1 MSNPRCIMPHGPGN
15 FKVSA
20 SEGQVVRALGG
31 IASATLL
38 SRLLGFVRDM
48 VVARAFGAGPITDAF
63 FVAFR
68 IPNILRRLLAEGA
81 LSTAMIPVF
90 TDYLAR
96 DDRPE
101 LHRML
106 RAVLGLSLLALAIT
120 TVLGIVFAPA
130 ILQAIAPG
138 FMNDPAQAS
147 LAVLLTRIM
156 FPFLL
161 LVGLAAIA
169 TGILN
174 THGRFFASAIGPA
187 VLNVGMIA
195 AVLLLARSLEQ
206 PIVSL
211 AIGVL
216 AGGVGQLVAQIPS
229 LWACGLLVAPSV
241 ELRHPAIPKI
251 TRLLL
256 PSVFGLA
263 AVQLMVFVNT
273 LLASLLPLGSIS
285 YLYYAD
291 RVMEFPLGVFGIA
304 LASASLPVMSRHA
317 AAGDHRGL
325 ADTLNFALRL
335 AFYVSVPAT
344 VGLVALRTPIVRVL
358 FERGRFGPAETAATA
373 EALAWYAVGLAG
385 FSGSRIVAQT
395 FYAQSEAATAV
406 RWGIVS
412 IVANVVAALA
422 LMGPLGHAGLAAAA
436 SIGAYVNLVSLLVI
450 ARLRLGRLGGRAL
463 VDGFV
468 RTVLASLPLAA
479 VCWLALAWWPRHS
492 SLVIDVAWLA
502 ATVAAGAAV
511 FWAASAAL
519 GISERA
525 TLLRLYRR
533 RERDATR

>member
-1 MSNPRCIMPHGPGN
+1 MPEGPGN

-38 SRLLGFVRDM
+38 SRVLGFVRDA

-90 TDYLAR
+90 TDYVAR
-96 DDRPE
+96 DDQPA

-106 RAVLGLSLLALAIT
+106 RAVLGLSLLALTVT
-120 TVLGIVFAPA
+120 TGLGIVFTPY
-130 ILQAIAPG
+130 ILEVIAPG
-138 FMNDPAQAS
+138 FMDDPGQAS
-147 LAVLLTRIM
+147 LAVTLTRIM
-156 FPFLL
+156 FPYLV
-161 LVGLAAIA
+161 LVGLAAVA

-174 THGRFFASAIGPA
+174 SRGRFFAGAIGPA

-195 AVLLLARSLEQ
+195 AVLLLARYVEP

-216 AGGVGQLVAQIPS
+216 AGGLGQLVVQIPS
-229 LWACGLLVAPSV
+229 LSATGLLVAPSG
-241 ELRHPAIPKI
+241 ELRHPAIARI

-256 PSVFGLA
+256 PAVFGLA

-317 AAGDHRGL
+317 AAQDNRGL
-325 ADTLNFALRL
+325 ADTLSFALRL
-335 AFYVSVPAT
+335 ALYVSLPAT
-344 VGLVALRTPIVRVL
+344 IGLIVLRTPIVRVL
-358 FERGRFGPAETAATA
+358 FQRGQFGAAETVATA
-373 EALAWYAVGLAG
+373 EALAWYAIGLAG
-385 FSGSRIVAQT
+385 FAGSRIVAQM
-395 FYAQSEAATAV
+395 FYARREAATAV

-412 IVANVVAALA
+412 IAANVVAALA
-422 LMGPLGHAGLAAAA
+422 LMGPLGHAGLAGAA
-436 SIGAYVNLVSLLVI
+436 SVGAYVNLAALLII
-450 ARLRLGRLGGRAL
+450 ARQRLGRLGGRAIVGGAL
-463 VDGFV
+463 
-468 RTVLASLPLAA
+468 RTVLATVPLAA
-479 VCWLALAWWPRHS
+479 VCWLSLALWPARPS
-492 SLVIDVAWLA
+492 FVIDVMWLG
-502 ATVAAGAAV
+502 ATIAVGAGV

-519 GISERA
+519 GISERTA
-525 TLLRLYRR
+525 LLRLIRR
-533 RERDATR
+533 RRDRDDDA

>member
-1 MSNPRCIMPHGPGN
+1 MPDGPRN

-68 IPNILRRLLAEGA
+68 IPSILRRLLAEGA

-90 TDYLAR
+90 TDYMAR
-96 DDRPE
+96 GDRPE

-106 RAVLGLSLLALAIT
+106 RAVLGLSLLALTVT
-120 TVLGIVFAPA
+120 TVLGILGAPY

-147 LAVLLTRIM
+147 LAVSLTRIM
-156 FPFLL
+156 FPYLL
-161 LVGLAAIA
+161 LVGLAAMA
-169 TGILN
+169 TGVLN
-174 THGRFFASAIGPA
+174 SQGRFFASAIGPA

-195 AVLLLARSLEQ
+195 AVLLLAHSLDP

-216 AGGVGQLVAQIPS
+216 AGGVGQLVVQLPS
-229 LWACGLLVAPSV
+229 LSAGGLLLPPSRD
-241 ELRHPAIPKI
+241 LRHPAIARI

-256 PSVFGLA
+256 PAVFGLA

-317 AAGDHRGL
+317 AAQDHGAL
-325 ADTLNFALRL
+325 AGTLNFALRL

-344 VGLVALRTPIVRVL
+344 VGLVVLRTPIVRVL

-373 EALAWYAVGLAG
+373 EALTWYAVGLAG
-385 FSGSRIVAQT
+385 FAGSRIVAQT
-395 FYAQSEAATAV
+395 FYARGEAATAV

-412 IVANVVAALA
+412 ILANVVAALA
-422 LMGPLGHAGLAAAA
+422 LMGPLGHAGLAGAA
-436 SIGAYVNLVSLLVI
+436 SVGAYVNLMALLVI
-450 ARLRLGRLGGRAL
+450 ARQRLGRLGGRAL
-463 VDGFV
+463 LSGAL
-468 RTVLASLPLAA
+468 RTLLASLPLAA
-479 VCWLALAWWPRHS
+479 LCGLAVALWPARPS
-492 SLVIDVAWLA
+492 FVIDAAWLIVTIA
-502 ATVAAGAAV
+502 AAAGV
-511 FWAASAAL
+511 FWGGSAAL
-519 GISERA
+519 GISERTA
-525 TLLRLYRR
+525 LLSLYRR
-533 RERDATR
+533 RARDSSS

>member
-1 MSNPRCIMPHGPGN
+1 MPQGPRN

-20 SEGQVVRALGG
+20 SEGQVVQALGG
-31 IASATLL
+31 IAGATLL

-48 VVARAFGAGPITDAF
+48 VVARAFGAGPVTDAF

-90 TDYLAR
+90 TDYMAR
-96 DDRPE
+96 EDRPE

-106 RAVLGLSLLALAIT
+106 RAVLGLSLLALTVT
-120 TVLGIVFAPA
+120 TVLGILFAPA

-147 LAVLLTRIM
+147 LAVSLTRIM
-156 FPFLL
+156 FPYLI
-161 LVGLAAIA
+161 LVGLAAMA
-169 TGILN
+169 TGVLN
-174 THGRFFASAIGPA
+174 SQGRFFASAIGPA
-187 VLNVGMIA
+187 VLNVGMIVA
-195 AVLLLARSLEQ
+195 VVLLPRYLDQ

-216 AGGVGQLVAQIPS
+216 AGGVGQLVVQVPTLS
-229 LWACGLLVAPSV
+229 ACGLLVMPSRD
-241 ELRHPAIPKI
+241 LRHPAIRRI

-256 PSVFGLA
+256 PAVFGLA

-317 AAGDHRGL
+317 AARDDRAL

-335 AFYVSVPAT
+335 ALYVSVPAT

-385 FSGSRIVAQT
+385 FAGSRIVAQT
-395 FYAQSEAATAV
+395 FYARSEAATAV

-422 LMGPLGHAGLAAAA
+422 LMGPLGHAGLAGAA
-436 SIGAYVNLVSLLVI
+436 SVGAYVNLLALLVI

-463 VDGFV
+463 VDGAA
-468 RTVLASLPLAA
+468 RTLLASAPLAA
-479 VCWLALAWWPRHS
+479 LCWLALAWWPPHPS
-492 SLVIDVAWLA
+492 FVVDAAWLA
-502 ATVAAGAAV
+502 ATIAAGTAA

-519 GISERA
+519 GISERTA
-525 TLLRLYRR
+525 LLGLARR
-533 RERDATR
+533 RERDAAL

>member
-1 MSNPRCIMPHGPGN
+1 MSNPRCIMPEGPRN

-31 IASATLL
+31 IAGATLL
-38 SRLLGFVRDM
+38 SRVLGFVRDM

-90 TDYLAR
+90 TDYMAR

-106 RAVLGLSLLALAIT
+106 RAVLGLALLALTVT

-130 ILQAIAPG
+130 ILLAIAPG
-138 FMNDPAQAS
+138 FMDDPAQAS
-147 LAVLLTRIM
+147 LAVSLTRIM
-156 FPFLL
+156 FPYLL
-161 LVGLAAIA
+161 LVGLAAMA

-174 THGRFFASAIGPA
+174 SRGRFFASALGPA
-187 VLNVGMIA
+187 VLNVGMIL
-195 AVLLLARSLEQ
+195 AVLVLSRHLDP

-216 AGGVGQLVAQIPS
+216 AGGLGQLLVQVPS
-229 LWACGLLVAPSV
+229 LSACGLLITPSR
-241 ELRHPAIPKI
+241 ELGHPAIARV

-256 PSVFGLA
+256 PAVFGLA

-317 AAGDHRGL
+317 AAQDHRAL

-335 AFYVSVPAT
+335 ALYVSVPST

-373 EALAWYAVGLAG
+373 EALAWYAIGLAG
-385 FSGSRIVAQT
+385 FAGSRIVAQT
-395 FYAQSEAATAV
+395 FYARSEPATAV

-412 IVANVVAALA
+412 VVANVVAALA
-422 LMGPLGHAGLAAAA
+422 LMGPLGHSGLAGAA
-436 SIGAYVNLVSLLVI
+436 SVGAYVNLVSLLVI
-450 ARLRLGRLGGRAL
+450 ARRRLGRLGGRAL
-463 VDGFV
+463 VNGLV
-468 RTVLASLPLAA
+468 RTLVAALPLAA
-479 VCWLALAWWPRHS
+479 VCWLATSWWPQHPS
-492 SLVIDVAWLA
+492 FVIDAAWLA
-502 ATVAAGAAV
+502 TTIAAGTGV

-519 GISERA
+519 GISERTA
-525 TLLRLYRR
+525 LLNLYRR
-533 RERDATR
+533 RSRDSAR